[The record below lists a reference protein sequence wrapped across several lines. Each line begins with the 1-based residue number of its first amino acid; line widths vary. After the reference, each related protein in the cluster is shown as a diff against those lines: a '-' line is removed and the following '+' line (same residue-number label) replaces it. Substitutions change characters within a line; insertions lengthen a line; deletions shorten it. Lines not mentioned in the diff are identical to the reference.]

1 MSRSPAADL
10 APLIKLLQAGVPP
23 NRAAGELS
31 RVLALWTAELKD
43 DGEQFQ
49 ERLSGLAEQMTTG
62 IEEMHEGIAE
72 ASDKGKPTLRRILAT
87 HEAVLDGVRKA
98 QGGRVVYVIAL
109 PWWSGKARH
118 EKQLCSRS
126 KPQCRNAKQPLTLFN
141 SPDLGQTAEAGGRA

>member
-23 NRAAGELS
+23 ARAAAELS
-31 RVLALWTAELKD
+31 RVVANWKVELRD
-43 DGEQFQ
+43 DDEELQ

-87 HEAVLDGVRKA
+87 HVAVLDEVRKA
-98 QGGRVVYVIAL
+98 QG
-109 PWWSGKARH
+109 
-118 EKQLCSRS
+118 
-126 KPQCRNAKQPLTLFN
+126 
-141 SPDLGQTAEAGGRA
+141 AG